1 MSSYYTSELLIESVK
16 RRITIPTN
24 QNTFTDRDILR
35 FADEEL
41 GLSVVPAIMT
51 LHEDYLLYSEDIPLV
66 EDQREYVIP
75 YRAVGNKLYDL
86 QYIDENGNVST
97 MSRTTAADEPHYR
110 APYTTNNVYSYYV
123 KNNRIVLMPRLGVGP
138 VGFLRF
144 IYYIRPSSL
153 VLTRDVGVI
162 SNINTVTGELT
173 VTSLPSTFSTSTP
186 LDFYQ
191 QKSPHVI
198 LKIDLLASSVNDTS
212 NTITF
217 STDDIPSELQVGDQ
231 IALAQ
236 ECAIP
241 QIPSDLHVFLA
252 QKTAERILEAQGD
265 TEGLKLAMVKSAEME
280 VRSGTLIDNRVEE
293 SPVKLVNRNST
304 LRSGILSRFYRRGW

>member
-1 MSSYYTSELLIESVK
+1 MSAYYTSELLIESVK

-51 LHEDYLLYSEDIPLV
+51 LHEDYLLFSEDTALV
-66 EDQREYVIP
+66 SNQSEYVIP

-86 QYIDENGNVST
+86 QYVDASGNIST
-97 MSRTTAADEPHYR
+97 MSRTTAADEPSYR
-110 APYTTNNVYSYYV
+110 GPYTTNNVYSYYV
-123 KNNRIVLMPRLGVGP
+123 KNNRVVLMSTQGENPTGS
-138 VGFLRF
+138 LRF
-144 IYYIRPSSL
+144 VYYIRPSSL
-153 VLTRDVGVI
+153 VPTREVGVI
-162 SNINTVTGELT
+162 SNINRDTGEVTVTA
-173 VTSLPSTFSTSTP
+173 LPASFSTSTR
-186 LDFYQ
+186 LDLYK
-191 QKSPHVI
+191 QKSPHTI
-198 LKIDLLASSVNDTS
+198 LSIDLLASSVNPSSKTL
-212 NTITF
+212 TF
-217 STDDIPSELQVGDQ
+217 STDDIPGELGDQ

-265 TEGLKLAMVKSAEME
+265 TEGLKIAMAKSAEME
-280 VRSGTLIDNRVEE
+280 IRAGTLIDNRVEE
-293 SPVKLVNRNST
+293 SPVKLINRSSI
-304 LRSGILSRFYRRGW
+304 LRSGVLSRFYRRGW